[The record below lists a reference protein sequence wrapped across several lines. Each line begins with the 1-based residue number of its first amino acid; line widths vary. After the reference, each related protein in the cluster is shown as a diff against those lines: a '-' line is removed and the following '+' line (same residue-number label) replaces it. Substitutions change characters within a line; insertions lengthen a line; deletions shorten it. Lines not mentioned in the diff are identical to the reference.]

1 MHAIGLR
8 LGTRR
13 ARVSSGASNTCTLT
27 APAAMIP
34 VLTATTLSGTVSAGC
49 TGVTVHSDQ
58 GELGAGVVGGETWS
72 YSWTPGAPA
81 EGDRTLHAVA
91 AFSAGDPATSDS
103 RSTTVS
109 VVLDFASVGVWSS
122 IWLPDRGIT
131 LGGTLLASG
140 TAPPAVSL
148 VSAPSTLSG
157 LWLDIPTGGGLG
169 AGKVRYSLDDGA
181 TYSAPETLA
190 ASMTLGGFG
199 ITFAA
204 GTYNTNNT
212 YKATVAAWTS
222 LEGYVA
228 SQATPGKQPV
238 YSSVAWDG
246 HPSLTFDGVDDILV
260 CTHTDWNT
268 LYGGDDANTV
278 LVCALDSAA
287 STSFRYCVG
296 LYGTTAVDVAAMLVD
311 VDSVLRYN
319 RGGTAHGSDSAATG
333 RRHDLVC
340 NVGTN
345 VAAYVNGVAAGAPGT
360 LNRGA
365 STLASV
371 AIGGY
376 YLNGTP
382 GYYTVG
388 NIAAVLLG
396 STVSDPA
403 GLTARLNAIG
413 IAHA

>member
-1 MHAIGLR
+1 MIALGLR

-199 ITFAA
+199 LAFAA
-204 GTYNTNNT
+204 GTYSADNT
-212 YKATVAAWTS
+212 YKATVSAWTS

-228 SQATPGKQPV
+228 SQDTPGSQPV

-260 CTHTDWNT
+260 CTHADWNT
-268 LYGGDDANTV
+268 YFGGDDVNTALICAHDMV
-278 LVCALDSAA
+278 STNGYRTSVCLTGPDNNHYVRLLRWV
-287 STSFRYCVG
+287 TTGVG
-296 LYGTTAVDVAAMLVD
+296 WWERQSEYLTTARFD
-311 VDSVLRYN
+311 
-319 RGGTAHGSDSAATG
+319 G
-333 RRHDLVC
+333 RRHEIGC
-340 NVGTN
+340 NVGTDGK
-345 VAAYVNGVAAGAPGT
+345 VYVNGVEAAGGSMNAPVMT
-360 LNRGA
+360 FDR
-365 STLASV
+365 V

-376 YLNGTP
+376 KTGRAQQ
-382 GYYTVG
+382 YYELG
-388 NIAAVLLG
+388 NIAAVLIG

-403 GLTARLNAIG
+403 GLTELLDAIG